1 MRAMLITVEHEENNL
16 VFNGSLLDGMLPPQS
31 YLLLMARQEVKI
43 FQLVVG
49 C

>member
-1 MRAMLITVEHEENNL
+1 MLITVEHEENNL
-16 VFNGSLLDGMLPPQS
+16 VFNGSLLD